1 EYLRK
6 NGASVECYIE
16 ISAEINL
23 DLGAVY
29 AEKDKKWEFN
39 VKESNIKL
47 GLKGVVSATFEANV
61 FVVQLTAEATA
72 SIEAKAGFG
81 FDSHDDGLD
90 LALFHDGI
98 KGKFEFKIDVSHG
111 EVDEKG
117 KGKEKSEKPEKKD
130 TVEWQLCDP
139 MEVKDSP
146 LRVNLYGK
154 ERTVEKKVTPPKP
167 VTTWTIG
174 MDY

>member
-1 EYLRK
+1 MILAQYTLKR
-6 NGASVECYIE
+6 I
-16 ISAEINL
+16 
-23 DLGAVY
+23 
-29 AEKDKKWEFN
+29 KKWEFN

-111 EVDEKG
+111 EVDEKR
-117 KGKEKSEKPEKKD
+117 KGE
-130 TVEWQLCDP
+130 
-139 MEVKDSP
+139 
-146 LRVNLYGK
+146 GK
-154 ERTVEKKVTPPKP
+154 ERKT
-167 VTTWTIG
+167 
-174 MDY
+174 